1 MIVHIRSQ
9 HKLPSSFSCD
19 ICGREFPGTVAGRN
33 GRNVHFGQC
42 RKKNNS
48 AQKRPRLIHVDG
60 SGTEF
65 MQRPDESDSSV
76 GDDSSLQP
84 GVIDVPDESESDS
97 DPKPPMSGYVSA
109 HIK

>member
-1 MIVHIRSQ
+1 M
-9 HKLPSSFSCD
+9 
-19 ICGREFPGTVAGRN
+19 AGPN
-33 GRNVHFGQC
+33 GRNLILGLC

-48 AQKRPRLIHVDG
+48 AQTRPRLIHADG
-60 SGTEF
+60 SGTGS